1 MPEIAKPM
9 IRGVSRSNV
18 WGIDRVDQVVGF
30 SVDSI
35 GEFVDGLPED
45 KRKAAIDAIAE
56 RLQIGRDRSETSE
69 TAEAPGPNHGA
80 DLLSGSVEPPL
91 FPEALDAF
99 MQGFEREAAL
109 GKAVVDPDYWE
120 KRIEYMRDR
129 LRGAQVARKAVAI
142 IASDAVTFIERE
154 PEKFAEL
161 PTEQRDVLQELAER
175 VTDTDN

>member
-1 MPEIAKPM
+1 
-9 IRGVSRSNV
+9 
-18 WGIDRVDQVVGF
+18 
-30 SVDSI
+30 
-35 GEFVDGLPED
+35 
-45 KRKAAIDAIAE
+45 
-56 RLQIGRDRSETSE
+56 
-69 TAEAPGPNHGA
+69 
-80 DLLSGSVEPPL
+80 
-91 FPEALDAF
+91 
-99 MQGFEREAAL
+99 L